1 MLTREP
7 LRNTAAALAMLGF
20 VLALTGLAT
29 MLAARNYSCSCFPE
43 DRFRQ
48 ALILT
53 RCALALALPLAAV

>member
-7 LRNTAAALAMLGF
+7 MRNTAAALVTLAF
-20 VLALTGLAT
+20 VLALNGFAT

-53 RCALALALPLAAV
+53 RCALALPLAAD